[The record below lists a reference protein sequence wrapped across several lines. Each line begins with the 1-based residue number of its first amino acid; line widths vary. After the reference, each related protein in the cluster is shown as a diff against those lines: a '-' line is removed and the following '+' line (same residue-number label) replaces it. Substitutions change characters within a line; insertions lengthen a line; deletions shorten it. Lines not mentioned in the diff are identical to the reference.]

1 MHGRKNVSVLT
12 LLGTVVLW
20 TQTGFGQV
28 FVEGVF
34 PPSVVRGETT
44 RITLSG
50 SDMHQAVGLWASL
63 PKKWVRATLVGLSSK
78 HSAAFDVEVAPDAPL
93 GLYGLRLATAGGLS
107 NAHLFLIDDLKTIP
121 EVEQSVDRPSS
132 KLRAQQVTLPVAVVG
147 ICRQADVDRFAFDV
161 TAGQTVSFEIVAN
174 RLGKF
179 FDPLVTIRNS
189 RGRIVIERDND
200 VGLFFDARFAHA
212 FREAGRYSVEIRD
225 SRFRGS
231 DHWGYVLRMGRFPV
245 ARVALPSSVRA
256 GEKTELRFPQL
267 GSQTFPFDIP
277 ATFEADPFFI
287 ALRRDGD
294 DASAWIP
301 LSTSDLPG
309 TIEQEPNDA
318 VEQATAAVV
327 PGLLHGV
334 LHRPGDADRFAFD
347 LKKGQTFNIRSASR
361 VLGSPADLVLVL
373 FDQNGKELKRSNDS
387 GFDEPAFGFT
397 ATGDGRY
404 ILQVSDLINR
414 GGSEFVYRI
423 ELRTRE
429 PKIELAS
436 GVTRLAIPQGTY
448 QPLPL
453 TLNRIDFSG
462 PIELEL
468 IGAPAGV
475 KLKSRS
481 IPDAV
486 GEVTNAILVD
496 RTATPGVYTVQV
508 VARGQSGDRQLK
520 TTARTQP
527 LVDRLPT
534 GKGPH
539 GEPFALQD
547 NQRMLPPTLS
557 NRIALLITPRA
568 PFDFELADEVVEL
581 PRFLHSEYAIN
592 TTRIPGFEGPI
603 RFVARGGELERDRLR
618 QARVKSFI
626 PVATAKT
633 PVVMGQLSSGV
644 LSSPT
649 KHRVTVTGT
658 VDYQGHIISLTR
670 TFELDMKPAF
680 HPSAEPA
687 RIELKPGASATVR
700 IAANRLAP
708 FDGKVTISPSKV
720 AGISLP
726 ETIDV
731 GQGTAS
737 VEVELTL
744 AADIKPGTYTISL
757 LGTARVNKFQESAKG
772 EKLQVIVQTK

>member
-1 MHGRKNVSVLT
+1 MHARKMLSVLT
-12 LLGTVVLW
+12 VLSTIMLW
-20 TQTGFGQV
+20 TQAGFGQV

-44 RITLSG
+44 RVTLSG
-50 SDMHQAVGLWASL
+50 TDMHQAVGLWASL
-63 PKKWVRATLVGLSSK
+63 PDKWVRATLVGSSTK
-78 HSAAFDVEVAPDAPL
+78 HSAAFDVVVSPDAPL

-121 EVEQSVDRPSS
+121 EVEQSIDRPSS
-132 KLRAQQVTLPVAVVG
+132 KPPAQKVTLPTAVVG
-147 ICRQADVDRFAFDV
+147 ICRQANVDRFAFDV

-174 RLGKF
+174 RLGKY

-189 RGRIVIERDND
+189 RGRIVTDRDND
-200 VGLFFDARFAHA
+200 VGLFFDSRFAHT
-212 FREAGRYSVEIRD
+212 FREAGRYTVEVRD

-245 ARVALPSSVRA
+245 ARAALPSSVRA
-256 GEKTELRFPQL
+256 GEKTALRFPQL

-277 ATFEADPFFI
+277 ATLEADAFFV
-287 ALRRDGD
+287 AVKRDGD

-301 LSTSDLPG
+301 LSISDLSG
-309 TIEQEPNDA
+309 TIEQEPNDM
-318 VEQATAAVV
+318 VEQATIAVV
-327 PGLLHGV
+327 PGILHGV
-334 LHRPGDADRFAFD
+334 LQRPGDTDRFAFD
-347 LKKGQTFNIRSASR
+347 LKKGQTFNLRSVNRA
-361 VLGSPADLVLVL
+361 LGSPADLVLVL

-387 GFDEPAFGFT
+387 SFGEPAFGFT
-397 ATGDGRY
+397 ASADGRY
-404 ILQVSDLINR
+404 ILQIGDLINR
-414 GGSEFVYRI
+414 GGLEFVYRI
-423 ELRTRE
+423 ELRHPK

-453 TLNRIDFSG
+453 TLSRNNFGG
-462 PIELEL
+462 PVELEL
-468 IGAPAGV
+468 VGAPAGV
-475 KLKSRS
+475 KLKSSS
-481 IPDAV
+481 ITGKV
-486 GEVTNAILVD
+486 GQVTNAILVD
-496 RTATPGVYTVQV
+496 SSAAPGVYTVQV
-508 VARGQSGDRQLK
+508 VARGQAGDNRLT
-520 TTARTQP
+520 TTASTQP

-547 NQRMLPPTLS
+547 NQRSLPPTLT

-581 PRFLHSEYAIN
+581 PRFLHTKYAIK
-592 TTRIPGFEGPI
+592 TTRIAGFETQI
-603 RFVARGGELERDRLR
+603 HFVARGGELERDRLR
-618 QARVKSFI
+618 QPRVKSFI
-626 PVATAKT
+626 PIATAKT

-658 VDYQGHIISLTR
+658 VNYQGHTISLTR

-687 RIELKPGASATVR
+687 RIELKPGASTTVR

-708 FDGKVTISPSKV
+708 FAGKVTIAPSKV
-720 AGISLP
+720 VGIILP

-731 GQGTAS
+731 GPGAAS
-737 VEVELTL
+737 IEVELKI

-757 LGTARVNKFQESAKG
+757 TGSARVNKFQESAKG
-772 EKLQVIVQTK
+772 EKLQVVIQAK